1 MLDVRVCSGQE
12 DLTAESLADGE
23 SDVSVSVEDSDVS
36 NSVVCASSS
45 QCTVANHDMS
55 S

>member
-12 DLTAESLADGE
+12 DLTAESLEGD
-23 SDVSVSVEDSDVS
+23 SDVSVSVESDVS

>member
-12 DLTAESLADGE
+12 DLTAEMASE
-23 SDVSVSVEDSDVS
+23 SDVSVSVESDVS